1 MTQTDIHAES
11 NRIIGLYVAKQEAIA
26 KAAAEKKS
34 VKEPTAKFSKTACKK
49 IYNEAYAAGIKA
61 GNEVGVPKFVV
72 GEPTT
77 PLGGN
82 IDYSKPTYIL
92 DGLCGF
98 AWVDIFP
105 ARGSFVTFLKS
116 QGIGDKNYNSGYGI
130 WIKEFGQSVD
140 RKYAFAQAFAE
151 VLQKYGIR
159 AYAGSRLD

>member
-1 MTQTDIHAES
+1 MSQ
-11 NRIIGLYVAKQEAIA
+11 
-26 KAAAEKKS
+26 
-34 VKEPTAKFSKTACKK
+34 VKEATAKFTQNACKL

-61 GNEVGVPKFVV
+61 GNEVGVPKFIV
-72 GEPTT
+72 GDAIGLSQE
-77 PLGGN
+77 
-82 IDYSKPTYIL
+82 IDYSKPTYVL

-116 QGIGDKNYNSGYGI
+116 QGIGDKNYKSGYGI

-151 VLQKYGIR
+151 VLTKYGIR